1 MRSLGFTQAG
11 GPLDLLCLG
20 AHADDIEIGAGGTIL
35 RLLEEHPGSRVRWV
49 VFSASTERASEAQ
62 NAAAAFL
69 AHAGDTSIEVLA
81 FDDSHF
87 PSQTRELKHFFESL
101 KSELDPDLILS
112 HAGSDAHQDHRTISQ
127 VTWNTF
133 RDHLILEYEIPKY
146 DGDLGQPSMFVP
158 LSTTHASQKIDILFD
173 AFQSQKRRDWFDPD
187 VFRGLLR
194 LRGVECRA
202 PDGYAE
208 AFYCRKVVL

>member
-1 MRSLGFTQAG
+1 MRNLGFNPPG

-35 RLLEEHPGSRVRWV
+35 RLLEEHPGTRVRWV
-49 VFSASTERASEAQ
+49 VFSATAERAGEAEK
-62 NAAAAFL
+62 AAEAFL
-69 AHAGDTSIEVLA
+69 AGAGEVSIEILE

-87 PSQTRELKHFFESL
+87 PSQTRELKSFFEGI
-101 KSELDPDLILS
+101 KPELDPDLILS
-112 HAGSDAHQDHRTISQ
+112 HSGRDAHQDHRTISEI
-127 VTWNTF
+127 TWNTF

-146 DGDLGQPSMFVP
+146 DGDLGRPSLFVP
-158 LSTTHASQKIDILFD
+158 LSEAHVAKKIEILFD
-173 AFQSQKRRDWFDPD
+173 SFQSQIRRDWFDPE

-194 LRGVECRA
+194 LRGVESRA
-202 PDGYAE
+202 RDGYAE